1 MSARKAHQREVSNF
15 RWILPAALLLV
26 TLPAAARAVSEPPPL
41 RPKGMAIEHAE
52 ANLVLVDVLVRDR
65 DGKSVAGLKQG
76 DFDLL
81 IDRLP
86 APIASFEDAC
96 VETPAATPGAEA
108 TASGPPAPPAPA
120 EKRHIVMFFDIAQ
133 LTRVGRNRSLDAAL
147 KFVRDS
153 MRPEDS
159 VMLLAMKGKPIL
171 LESFTSDRDRLAA
184 RLEAVKAD
192 DDMLDMSVVEERLN
206 MLDIMSKDCAPLDP
220 ECHARLSVASAYA
233 LAEEAKTRRSL
244 SALKSLMPALAAI
257 RGRKSLVY
265 FSETLRDEP
274 GLQYLLVVGSS
285 PAQIG
290 INLKP
295 VIQDL
300 HKEANIS
307 GVSFYPV
314 FAAGLGEGSGSSFN
328 DASMGRIASG
338 DTQLP
343 ARAGQAGEDA
353 ALGLETTLALE
364 TGGQSLK
371 RSNDLSRT
379 FAAMSADLSCYY
391 VIGYA
396 NTGPGDG
403 KRHSIIVKAKTKGY
417 DVRHRPYFEDLS
429 EITRL
434 DKKFTSALIA
444 PAYYR
449 EIATNVNAFQLAPSA
464 QGIPFL
470 VKIDVPLDAVTLV
483 NQADGKRAGEVEVRG
498 KVWSGPNEACKFSRR
513 FPVGLEPGETTAS
526 RHLVYEAGCV
536 LQPGSYDLTVAVLD
550 GASWEIG
557 GAETPLPVKAK
568 APGVVGDVLLW
579 TSTIGDYLV
588 AADAVSVGI
597 QDSGSGHGFV
607 PKSERRFDAR
617 EAALIYAI
625 VCPPPAAGSTD
636 PAAGRLDV
644 SRSIISGDSVVAA
657 FPPLQMGSPAQP
669 AKDCEG
675 SFATIPPG
683 RLQPGLYTF
692 QVKVTGAG
700 GDPILRRANFA
711 VDAGAK
717 N

>member
-1 MSARKAHQREVSNF
+1 
-15 RWILPAALLLV
+15 
-26 TLPAAARAVSEPPPL
+26 
-41 RPKGMAIEHAE
+41 MAIEHAE

-65 DGKSVAGLKQG
+65 DGKSIAGLKR
-76 DFDLL
+76 DEFELL

-96 VETPAATPGAEA
+96 VAAPTAPPGTAPIASAAPETPP
-108 TASGPPAPPAPA
+108 PA
-120 EKRHIVMFFDIAQ
+120 EKRHIVLFFDIAQ
-133 LTRVGRNRSLDAAL
+133 LTRTGKNRSIDAAL
-147 KFVRDS
+147 KFVRES

-159 VMLLAMKGKPIL
+159 VMLLAMKAKPIL

-192 DDMLDMSVVEERLN
+192 NEMLDMSVVEERLN
-206 MLDIMSKDCAPLDP
+206 MLDIMHRECGQMDP
-220 ECHARLSVASAYA
+220 ECHARLTVATAYA
-233 LAEEAKTRRSL
+233 QAEEAKARRSL
-244 SALKSLMPALAAI
+244 NALKNLMPALSAI

-274 GLQYLLVVGSS
+274 GLQYLLVVNAT
-285 PAQIG
+285 PASAG

-295 VIQDL
+295 LIQDL
-300 HKEANIS
+300 HREANIS

-328 DASMGRIASG
+328 DASMGRIAAA
-338 DTQLP
+338 DTTLLT
-343 ARAGQAGEDA
+343 RAGQAGEDG
-353 ALGLETTLALE
+353 ALGLGTTLALE

-371 RSNDLSRT
+371 RSNDLSKT
-379 FAAMSADLSCYY
+379 FAAMSEDLSCYY

-417 DVRHRPYFEDLS
+417 EVRHRPYFEDLS
-429 EITRL
+429 EATRL

-449 EIATNVNAFQLAPSA
+449 EIATRVNAFQLAPTA

-483 NQADGKRAGEVEVRG
+483 NQADGKRAGEVEIRG
-498 KVWSGPNEACKFSRR
+498 KAWNGPNEACKFSRR
-513 FPVGLEPGETTAS
+513 FPVSLDPGESAS
-526 RHLVYEAGCV
+526 ARHVIYEAGCV
-536 LQPGSYDLTVAVLD
+536 LQPGSYDLTVAAMD

-607 PKSERRFDAR
+607 PRNERRFDAR

-625 VCPPPAAGSTD
+625 VCPPAAAGATA
-636 PAAGRLDV
+636 PGTGRLDV
-644 SRSIISGDSVVAA
+644 ARTVISGESVVAA
-657 FPPLQMGSPAQP
+657 FPPLQMGAPDLP
-669 AKDCEG
+669 AKECEG

-700 GDPILRRANFA
+700 ADPILRRANFA
-711 VDAGAK
+711 VDAGGK
-717 N
+717 D